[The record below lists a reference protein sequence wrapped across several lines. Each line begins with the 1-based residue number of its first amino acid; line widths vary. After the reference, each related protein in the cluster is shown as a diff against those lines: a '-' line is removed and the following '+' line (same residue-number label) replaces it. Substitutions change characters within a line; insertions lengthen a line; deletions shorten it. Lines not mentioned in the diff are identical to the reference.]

1 MVLSCIKIQI
11 CIVSSTSSGSS
22 YIDYNLLSGQSCC
35 SQRLPSIETGAEGNM
50 AVIFL
55 GYPSIYMNHLIRLIM
70 IQDLL
75 RIVQLLQDQISLG
88 SHFSA
93 YRIYLVSP
101 DSQLSDLFLCN
112 ILAKSHMQIVRIQ
125 GQNLI

>member
-101 DSQLSDLFLCN
+101 DPQLSDLFLCN